1 MKVPFKLIVVSLCSL
16 SLTACFFK
24 KKESVA
30 EAIAKQTK
38 SLEAQSKALEERQA
52 IVEAERK
59 AEEAKRE
66 ALAAREKEEQHQKER
81 QQKLIDAPINQG
93 EFKLHINPDPVS
105 INNLF
110 AVPVHVLTMPE
121 SQADAY
127 RGMSSKDYWKNP
139 SPHAKKITFG
149 ESGKKDTYTT
159 NIPFK
164 QGDNTVV
171 VITKLVGNT
180 QSISISN
187 LKRNEDLSTPPLN
200 LRLSSGGISP
210 Q

>member
-1 MKVPFKLIVVSLCSL
+1 MS
-16 SLTACFFK
+16 
-24 KKESVA
+24 
-30 EAIAKQTK
+30 
-38 SLEAQSKALEERQA
+38 
-52 IVEAERK
+52 
-59 AEEAKRE
+59 
-66 ALAAREKEEQHQKER
+66 
-81 QQKLIDAPINQG
+81 
-93 EFKLHINPDPVS
+93 
-105 INNLF
+105 
-110 AVPVHVLTMPE
+110 E

-127 RGMSSKDYWKNP
+127 RGMPSKDYWKNP